1 MLGQRKIVAEADPLS
16 EAKLGHLLEAWLN
29 RQIYRSSGWVSG
41 GIAEPRIKPDDD
53 GLEKKN
59 FGLKQV

>member
-1 MLGQRKIVAEADPLS
+1 MAEADPLS

-53 GLEKKN
+53 GLWQGKKKKN

>member
-53 GLEKKN
+53 GL
-59 FGLKQV
+59 